1 MARFRY
7 RVITADKQGMSGEV
21 EADSRSHALGLLSV
35 ANGTVVELEEAVRS
49 QRQSP
54 ESVGKLNER
63 EKITA
68 LFELASMLNAGVP
81 AAESVES
88 QTKSAAHPA
97 ARHAFRSMLKAL
109 RHGEGFS
116 VALEQAELKLP
127 EYVYQLVRAGEM
139 TGDVGVALE
148 DACAQMEYA
157 LEVKNEARNALIYP
171 VILVLSGVLAVVM
184 MFVFVVP
191 SFTGLLEQADKLPWL
206 AWAVL
211 TAGDWANSNPLIM
224 PALVASMVGIIYIAA
239 KVPVVRRRAL
249 ALAERLPM
257 VGPWL
262 IQSDIAAWSRMMA
275 SMLKNRVELINAL
288 NLAVAVVRSP
298 GRRVAMENARK
309 AVKNGVALSAALEA
323 NGCLNETGYN
333 LIRVGEKSGRLDAM
347 LFSLATLY
355 ARQGQQRMKKV
366 LALIEPA
373 AILIIGGAIGT
384 LIIAIIL
391 AITSANDI
399 AI

>member
-1 MARFRY
+1 MARFSY
-7 RVITADKQGMSGEV
+7 RLVTSDRQEVSGEI
-21 EADSRSHALGLLSV
+21 EAESRSQALGLLSGSG
-35 ANGTVVELEEAVRS
+35 GTIVQLEEMMRS
-49 QRQSP
+49 V
-54 ESVGKLNER
+54 ESSSERVGKLNER
-63 EKITA
+63 ETITA

-97 ARHAFRSMLKAL
+97 ARKAFKGMLKSL

-116 VALEQAELKLP
+116 VALERAELNVP

-139 TGDVGVALE
+139 TGNVGVALE
-148 DACAQMEYA
+148 DACSQMEYA

-171 VILVLSGVLAVVM
+171 VILVFSGILAVAM
-184 MFVFVVP
+184 MFIFVVP

-211 TAGDWANSNPLIM
+211 TAGDWANKNPAVM
-224 PALVASMVGIIYIAA
+224 PVAGVSFGMVVYVAA
-239 KVPVVRRRAL
+239 KVPAVRRRCL
-249 ALAERLPM
+249 VLAENMPV

-262 IQSDIAAWSRMMA
+262 VQSDIAAWSRMMA

-288 NLAVAVVRSP
+288 NLASAVVRSP
-298 GRRVAMENARK
+298 KRYVALENARK
-309 AVKNGVALSAALEA
+309 AVRNGVALSSALEA
-323 NGCLNETGYN
+323 HGCLNETGYN
-333 LIRVGEKSGRLDAM
+333 LIRVGEKSGRLDSM